1 MTVILRFVDTLVSPI
16 KIDEHFLEFLMVDNT
31 SRKGLFDELLS
42 ILRKYDLE
50 VDDVRGQGYDN
61 GSNMKGNK
69 QGVQKRLLDLN
80 PRAFYTPC
88 GCHSLNLVLCDMANS
103 CSKAISFFGV
113 VQRIYSLFASSTKR
127 WKVLLDYVTLTPKPL
142 SQTRWESRIES
153 VKALKFQAPKIR
165 DALLRLA
172 EVSEDPKT
180 RSEAKCLATYEIES
194 FEFILGMNIWYEV
207 LFAVNSVSK
216 SLQLENMH
224 IDLAMDKLK
233 GLISYFKNYRNGFN
247 SALDSSKQ
255 VAVEMEI
262 EPTFRKKRVIHRK
275 K

>member
-1 MTVILRFVDTLVSPI
+1 MIWLIHAL
-16 KIDEHFLEFLMVDNT
+16 
-31 SRKGLFDELLS
+31 
-42 ILRKYDLE
+42 
-50 VDDVRGQGYDN
+50 
-61 GSNMKGNK
+61 K
-69 QGVQKRLLDLN
+69 Q
-80 PRAFYTPC
+80 Y
-88 GCHSLNLVLCDMANS
+88 H
-103 CSKAISFFGV
+103 FFGV

-142 SQTRWESRIES
+142 SQTHWESRIES
-153 VKALKFQAPKIR
+153 VKVLKFHAPKIT

-194 FEFILGMNIWYEV
+194 FEFILGMNIWYEI
-207 LFAVNSVSK
+207 LFVVNSVSE

-233 GLISYFKNYRNGFN
+233 GLFSYFKNYWENGFN
-247 SALDSSKQ
+247 SALYLSKQ

-275 K
+275 KQFDEIDENAEEVKSAEESFKIDYFYYIVDQAISSLQDRFELFSKYDDIFGFLFSLVRLRSFDNCSLEKKMSWSWKIS